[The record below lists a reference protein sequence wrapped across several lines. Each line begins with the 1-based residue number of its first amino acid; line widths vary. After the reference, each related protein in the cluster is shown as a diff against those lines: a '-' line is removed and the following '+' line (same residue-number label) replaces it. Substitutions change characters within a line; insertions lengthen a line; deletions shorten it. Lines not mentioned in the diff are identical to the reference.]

1 MSIYNIILVGLGG
14 SIGSVTRH
22 LLSTFLISF
31 TPWVTVLINIS
42 GGFLIGLLFRVT
54 QDFTYAEQI
63 RAFWIIGF
71 CGGFTTF
78 STFGL
83 DFYQLFRQEHFF
95 SGIVYILVS
104 VFGTIIGVLLGIRC
118 CNFMN

>member
-83 DFYQLFRQEHFF
+83 DFYQLFRQEQFF

-104 VFGTIIGVLLGIRC
+104 VFGTIIGVLL
-118 CNFMN
+118 